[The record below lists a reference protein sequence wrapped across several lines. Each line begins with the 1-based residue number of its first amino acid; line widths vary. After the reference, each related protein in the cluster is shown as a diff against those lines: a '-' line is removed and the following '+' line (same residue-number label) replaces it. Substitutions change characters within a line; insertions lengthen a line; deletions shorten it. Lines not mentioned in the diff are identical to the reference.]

1 MMSLQEERNDAE
13 LYFIEYKPGNIKLN
27 VGSYSKAV
35 IVSLQKVVEYSDN
48 ISKLDDIS
56 NDHLDILLKDNP
68 EVILIGTGS
77 KQELPIIDIIAKLA
91 NAGKSVDFMASE
103 KACKTYNLLI
113 NEGRNVGC
121 III

>member
-13 LYFIEYKPGNIKLN
+13 LYFIEYKPGNIRLN
-27 VGSYSKAV
+27 VGSYSQAV
-35 IVSLQKVVEYSDN
+35 IVSSQKVVEYDN
-48 ISKLDDIS
+48 NIIKLNDINS
-56 NDHLDILLKDNP
+56 DHLDILLKDSP

-103 KACKTYNLLI
+103 KACKTYNLLV
-113 NEGRNVGC
+113 NEGRSVGC

>member
-27 VGSYSKAV
+27 VGSYSQAV
-35 IVSLQKVVEYSDN
+35 IVSSQKVVKYDN
-48 ISKLDDIS
+48 NIIKLNDINS
-56 NDHLDILLKDNP
+56 DHLDILLKDSP

-103 KACKTYNLLI
+103 KACKTYNLLV

>member
-27 VGSYSKAV
+27 VGSYSQAV
-35 IVSLQKVVEYSDN
+35 IVSLQKVVKYDN
-48 ISKLDDIS
+48 NIIKLNDINS
-56 NDHLDILLKDNP
+56 DHLDILLKDSP

-103 KACKTYNLLI
+103 KACKTYNLLV